1 MKLAYA
7 YANLLAINHYIS
19 GVLAT
24 VNNDLRRLE
33 TNQAEAAKR
42 IDDAVDQAMS
52 SVEKGDVTGIAF
64 PLNHVVLSSYGVQQL
79 TVNLRLPGVDRN
91 LNVMVDTGM

>member
-7 YANLLAINHYIS
+7 YANLLAINRYIS

-64 PLNHVVLSSYGVQQL
+64 PLNYVVFSSNRVQQL
-79 TVNLRLPGVDRN
+79 TANLRLPGVDRN